1 MRSKIKLE
9 INKPSE
15 LAGDRSLLAGLLVLI
30 PLIAAFFYG
39 VVGKDKFPLISPLSI
54 LGYGCLA
61 AWMLRA
67 ALSRH
72 STSVAPSGFVLF
84 LVFVVYGVVVGLFS
98 AIPYEARLR
107 MLEVGLL
114 VGAYYVWSNS
124 LALFRRSRTVLG
136 WLMLFALLSC
146 FYGLVNFFKQPEM
159 VLWVERHAPYVG
171 RLASTYICP
180 NHFAHLLQ
188 MLLPF
193 CLAVVLIPR
202 AGWLL
207 RILAGYCIVVFI
219 PTICLTE
226 SRAGM
231 LGSVVALGVTICL
244 LALRR
249 SKKLFALLVIL
260 VPLCSILLLWS
271 AWNYS
276 DMFKR
281 RMTPVVSFLQG
292 QAEEGVG
299 SEARDFRPQTWMD
312 TIDMIRSKPATG
324 FGPGS
329 YRYAFPEYRKRFKG
343 TRIVTGHPHNEYL
356 EVASEYGGVGF
367 GLLALAWCW
376 GLIRMLVFSLRTPN
390 QHHAFMAMAFLGT
403 AAGTLLH
410 SFFDFQMHIFQNAL
424 LFSLLASIAAGP
436 ICGRQHEVLLKQGE
450 NGLRGKWLRP
460 AGRMALAGLAVAGLL
475 FSLQSFSS
483 AFIRAAADRLVDG
496 KKTEK
501 AKRYY
506 LRAIAI
512 DPSNWH
518 AYKGIGEV
526 YFKERYYTLEPDE
539 KHRLAQTE
547 KEFFAKGYEHN
558 PLDSSL
564 VLDYGMAK
572 IFLGDKE
579 TGLDLLKRA
588 ARLRPFNDMYWWRL
602 GIEQRKAGQYDAALE
617 SFRYARTLKNSP
629 LVQSNIKWLE
639 RQMAAE
645 SSPEIRPASKPEP
658 DAVVQKEQPA
668 QQKTPLK
675 ELHDLLDTR

>member
-1 MRSKIKLE
+1 MQSAVKLKINE
-9 INKPSE
+9 PSE
-15 LAGDRSLLAGLLVLI
+15 LAGDRSLLAGLMVII
-30 PLIAAFFYG
+30 PLVAAFFYG
-39 VVGKDKFPLISPLSI
+39 VVGKDKFLLTSPLMI
-54 LGYGCLA
+54 LGYAFLA
-61 AWMLRA
+61 AWILKA

-72 STSVAPSGFVLF
+72 STSVAPPGFVLF
-84 LVFVVYGVVVGLFS
+84 LVFMVYGVVVGLFS

-107 MLEVGLL
+107 MLEVGLF
-114 VGAYYVWSNS
+114 VGAYYLWSNS

-193 CLAVVLIPR
+193 CLVLVLIPQ

-231 LGSVVALGVTICL
+231 LGSIAALGVTICL

-249 SKKLFALLVIL
+249 SRKLFALLVIL

-271 AWNYS
+271 AWNHS

-312 TIDMIRSKPATG
+312 TIDMIREKPLSG

-329 YRYAFPEYRKRFKG
+329 YRYAFPEYRKRFRG

-356 EVASEYGGVGF
+356 EVASEYGLVGF

-376 GLIRMLVFSLRTPN
+376 TLVRVLVFSLKTPN
-390 QHHAFMAMAFLGT
+390 PHHAFMAMAFLGT

-410 SFFDFQMHIFQNAL
+410 SFFDFQMHIFQNVL
-424 LFSLLASIAAGP
+424 VFSLLAAIAAGP
-436 ICGRQHEVLLKQGE
+436 ICGRRHEALLKHGDD
-450 NGLRGKWLRP
+450 GLRGKWLRP
-460 AGRMALAGLAVAGLL
+460 GGRIALAGFAVAGLL
-475 FSLQSFSS
+475 FSLQLFSS
-483 AFIRAAADRLVDG
+483 AFMRAAADRLVEG
-496 KKTEK
+496 KNTEK
-501 AKRYY
+501 AKQYY
-506 LRAIAI
+506 LRAIAV
-512 DPSNWH
+512 DPSNWR
-518 AYKGIGEV
+518 AYKGIGGV
-526 YFKERYYTLEPDE
+526 CFKERYYTLEPDE

-547 KEFFAKGYEHN
+547 KEFFAKAYEHN

-564 VLDYGMAK
+564 VFDYGMAN

-579 TGLDLLKRA
+579 TGLDLLKKA

-602 GIEQRKAGQYDAALE
+602 GMEQRKAEQFDEALE

-639 RQMAAE
+639 RQRTAEPTPETRPVSTSEQDVEAAE
-645 SSPEIRPASKPEP
+645 K
-658 DAVVQKEQPA
+658 QPM
-668 QQKTPLK
+668 QQKTSLE
-675 ELHDLLDTR
+675 ELYDLMDTH